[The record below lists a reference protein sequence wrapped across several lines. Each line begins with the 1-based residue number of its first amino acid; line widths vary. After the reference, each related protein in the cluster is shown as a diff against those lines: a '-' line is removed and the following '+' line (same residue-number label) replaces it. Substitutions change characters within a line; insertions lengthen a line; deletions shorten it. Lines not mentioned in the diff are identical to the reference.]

1 MELVT
6 PEDISEQAHL
16 FAKMGKEKQ
25 AMELLDYIEKKR
37 GYLNSFEKVYKGI
50 ATGKKNIS
58 WNPIIPL
65 KCLVMILFAV
75 AIEIFIMVLFTNK
88 AVEK

>member
-65 KCLVMILFAV
+65 KCLVMI
-75 AIEIFIMVLFTNK
+75 FICSCH
-88 AVEK
+88 